1 MHATRVYLVLSVS
14 AFIAMQYNLL
24 CNTSFNKQGQA
35 QCAMNGAD
43 YTAMIIIDLLIW
55 YHAIFVKIVRWFK
68 ICTFL
73 HCKRKHTYF
82 GMKFTR

>member
-1 MHATRVYLVLSVS
+1 MHATRVYLVLNVG

-55 YHAIFVKIVRWFK
+55 IMPFLLKLCDGLKFVPFFIVK
-68 ICTFL
+68 EIIPIL
-73 HCKRKHTYF
+73 V
-82 GMKFTR
+82 